1 MIETK
6 ELVDLEVVL
15 IHLINVFKDLNMMK
29 RNGRY
34 TKDQ

>member
-1 MIETK
+1 MIEMK